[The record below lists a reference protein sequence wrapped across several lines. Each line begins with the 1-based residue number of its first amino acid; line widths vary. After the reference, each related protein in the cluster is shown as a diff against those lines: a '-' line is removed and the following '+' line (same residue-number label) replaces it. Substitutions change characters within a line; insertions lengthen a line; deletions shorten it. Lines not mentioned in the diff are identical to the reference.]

1 MLPLLGLTLQPSCIL
16 PGVSERPPGDVSETG
31 YPYEPHVGVTR
42 QYWRDIILG
51 VNDGLVSVFLLV
63 AGVVGGGL
71 GSDQVLLTALAG
83 SIAGAISMAAGE
95 YLATQSQEEVFDRE
109 IALERDHIQHFREG
123 EVEQLHE
130 FFRDMGIRDEDV
142 PGVVEAFARDDETLL
157 NAMKALEFGIIDA
170 ERRSPY
176 TAMVMSGALFLVGSL
191 TSLGPFL
198 FVSSPTFGL
207 VLASILTA
215 IGLFVVGVAKTR
227 VTNTNPIKAGF
238 ENLIIAG
245 VGGVIAYVVGS
256 LVEGTIA

>member
-1 MLPLLGLTLQPSCIL
+1 MADQYTRSVSNEAPPS
-16 PGVSERPPGDVSETG
+16 DVSDSGVT
-31 YPYEPHVGVTR
+31 YEPHVGVTR

-71 GSDQVLLTALAG
+71 DTDQVLLTALAG
-83 SIAGAISMAAGE
+83 AIAGAISMAAGE

-109 IALERDHIQHFREG
+109 IALERVHIQHFREG

-142 PGVVEAFARDDETLL
+142 AGVVEAFARDDETLL
-157 NAMKALEFGIIDA
+157 NAMKALEFGIIDS

-176 TAMVMSGALFLVGSL
+176 TAMFMSGALFLVGSL
-191 TSLGPFL
+191 TSVVPFI
-198 FVSSPTFGL
+198 FVTSPTFGL

-215 IGLFVVGVAKTR
+215 IGLFVVGAAKTR
-227 VTNTNPIKAGF
+227 VTNTNPIKAGL
-238 ENLIIAG
+238 ENLVIAG
-245 VGGVIAYVVGS
+245 IGGVIAYVVGS
-256 LVEGTIA
+256 LVEGSIA